1 MPSKKMKT
9 QNGNSCAAHC
19 TIVAVAELTNSNKNL
34 DETYTESNL
43 WPDIQFKP
51 EGGAPATQLL
61 AAAKNSDPRRIVAE
75 VKKRWSGVTAKLV
88 CDEVQKNKA
97 ISYVASGYQDG
108 MLALFNMLTAGG
120 VKAPVALEDF
130 VFYNCSY
137 TMHNGGVPS
146 ESNYSGMH
154 NILVTM
160 EGGKCYY
167 YNSNEDDP
175 QWKTTS
181 NWKLLEKQNGGNHS
195 YVFSGVSVALM

>member
-97 ISYVASGYQDG
+97 
-108 MLALFNMLTAGG
+108 
-120 VKAPVALEDF
+120 
-130 VFYNCSY
+130 
-137 TMHNGGVPS
+137 
-146 ESNYSGMH
+146 
-154 NILVTM
+154 
-160 EGGKCYY
+160 
-167 YNSNEDDP
+167 
-175 QWKTTS
+175 
-181 NWKLLEKQNGGNHS
+181 
-195 YVFSGVSVALM
+195 